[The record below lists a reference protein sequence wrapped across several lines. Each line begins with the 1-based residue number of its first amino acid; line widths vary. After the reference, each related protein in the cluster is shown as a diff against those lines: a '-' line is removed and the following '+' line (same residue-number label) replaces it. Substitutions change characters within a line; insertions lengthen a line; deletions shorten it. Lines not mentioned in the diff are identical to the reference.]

1 MSQRY
6 YFFRKSGQPDGGV
19 YKIHDR
25 VLDVRIASCDFKEN
39 AVLIC
44 TTLNGFMK
52 LEVEVINL
60 RGLVAQEP
68 SQTLALEEQVKK
80 LEIALQQARDEARRN
95 AVEASRLQ
103 YPDTTGS

>member
-1 MSQRY
+1 MNPRY
-6 YFFRKSGQPDGGV
+6 YFSRKPSQAEGGP
-19 YKIHDR
+19 YKIFDR
-25 VLDVRIASCDFKEN
+25 VLDIRIASCDFKEN
-39 AVLIC
+39 AELIC
-44 TTLNGFMK
+44 TTLNSFMK